1 MSLPDFSMKELL
13 EAGVHFGHQTH
24 RWNPKMKEFIY
35 GEHNNIHIIDLS
47 QTMGMLRNAL
57 TAIREVTQSGGRILF
72 VGTKRQASEIISEN
86 ASQCAQ
92 YYVNHRWLGGT
103 LTNWKTIS
111 NTIARLKSIQEILDD
126 EGSAGLTKKE
136 LLKLTRERDKLE
148 LSIGGIKNMGSLPDL
163 IFIIDTVREQIAI
176 KEAIKLNI
184 PIAAIIDTN
193 SDPEGITYPVP
204 GNDDSTKSIKLY
216 CDLISQ
222 AALDG
227 ISIQS
232 QKIQDESQNKKEK
245 PQKESASNVDNDS
258 KELLDLDTNKA
269 KKMENPEKNNDS
281 LKSKEKN

>member
-1 MSLPDFSMKELL
+1 MKELL

-24 RWNPKMKEFIY
+24 RWNPKMKDFIY

-47 QTMGMLRNAL
+47 QTMGMLKNAL
-57 TAIREVTQSGGRILF
+57 GAVREVTQSGGRILF
-72 VGTKRQASEIISEN
+72 VGTKRQASETISES

-111 NTIARLKSIQEILDD
+111 NTIARLKSIQETLD
-126 EGSAGLTKKE
+126 EEESAGLTKKE

-163 IFIIDTVREQIAI
+163 IFVIDTVREQIAI
-176 KEAIKLNI
+176 KEANKLNI
-184 PIAAIIDTN
+184 TIAAIIDTN
-193 SDPEGITYPVP
+193 CDPSGITYPIP
-204 GNDDSTKSIKLY
+204 ANDDSTKSIKLY
-216 CDLISQ
+216 CDLVSQ

-232 QKIQDESQNKKEK
+232 QKVQEETQDKKEK
-245 PQKESASNVDNDS
+245 PQKETASKEDNKS
-258 KELLDLDTNKA
+258 KELSDTPKTDDG
-269 KKMENPEKNNDS
+269 KEIENLEENND
-281 LKSKEKN
+281 KSKSEEKD